1 MRSLWIHLKSPLCAC
16 KEWAH
21 SHLVAQFW
29 GYSALHSFLRST
41 GLTGNL
47 RSASPR
53 AASMWCWAAW
63 SGTQSTR
70 FSWWQRISRASPSL
84 ASSPSEH
91 PQSPLLS
98 QVLPSAQPQ
107 HPHTSAPVHE
117 GFHCDQKGSIHTLQA
132 VRSDFN
138 QLCPFEE
145 GLSVLWYIL
154 QVAYLI
160 PAPAQ
165 NPFRL
170 GLDWCNPNCF
180 RLKIRK

>member
-138 QLCPFEE
+138 QLCPSAVWGRYFDT
-145 GLSVLWYIL
+145 
-154 QVAYLI
+154 
-160 PAPAQ
+160 
-165 NPFRL
+165 FCRL
-170 GLDWCNPNCF
+170 H
-180 RLKIRK
+180 I